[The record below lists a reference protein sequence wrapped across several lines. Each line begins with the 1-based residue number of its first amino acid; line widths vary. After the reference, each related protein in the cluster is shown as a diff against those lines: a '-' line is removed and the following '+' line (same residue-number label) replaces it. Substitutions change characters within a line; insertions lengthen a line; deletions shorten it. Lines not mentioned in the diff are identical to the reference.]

1 MKPVKQ
7 LAAALCLVPF
17 LILPAQ
23 AEQPHPE
30 LPPTELVVKV
40 IRDFP
45 LVQAAG
51 HLLRAEEANRD
62 ALSAGSHEWNLRLL
76 KQKREQ
82 RAPSEVMYNEW
93 EMTLDRGIRL
103 PGKAAV
109 ADALGA
115 AGVAAAQ
122 FGQGDALHEASRLLL
137 ANWFEWLRQKETLD
151 QWQDQVKLLERQA
164 TGVKRRHEL
173 GDASR
178 IELALS
184 QAALSQAAAQAAQ
197 AKAREA
203 GSHIE
208 FSRRFP
214 GLPLPA
220 KAPDTL
226 PRPLPAPPESW
237 REAILE
243 HNHELGLARAESERA
258 RHGAQ
263 RSDKERL
270 PDPVLGIRL
279 AKERG
284 GEDYVTGVTLAIP
297 LPGSARAA
305 NARSALA
312 QSLAATSR
320 EAAVLRKVEAEAES
334 LEQNVRTLYTAWQ
347 DSQKAAEQQTQAA
360 NMAERAYALGEG
372 SLTDML
378 TLRRL
383 AFESRLAAQVAR
395 LTALEHQNRLLL
407 DAHKLWPLD
416 MDD

>member
-1 MKPVKQ
+1 MKPVRQ
-7 LAAALCLVPF
+7 FALALLWTTLTALPALAADA
-17 LILPAQ
+17 
-23 AEQPHPE
+23 HPE
-30 LPPTELVVKV
+30 LPPTEWVVKV

-51 HLLRAEEANRD
+51 HQLQAEEANRD

-109 ADALGA
+109 ADALGT
-115 AGVAAAQ
+115 AGVAAAR

-151 QWQDQVKLLERQA
+151 QWQEQVKLLERQA
-164 TGVKRRHEL
+164 KAVKRRQEL

-178 IELALS
+178 IELA
-184 QAALSQAAAQAAQ
+184 QAEAALSQAAAQAAQ
-197 AKAREA
+197 ARAREA
-203 GSHIE
+203 GSRIE

-220 KAPDTL
+220 KVPDT
-226 PRPLPAPPESW
+226 RPGAPQGTPESW

-243 HNHELGLARAESERA
+243 HNHELGLARAEAERA
-258 RHGAQ
+258 RHAAQ

-284 GEDYVTGVTLAIP
+284 GEDYVTGFTLAIP
-297 LPGSARAA
+297 LPGAARSA

-312 QSLAATSR
+312 LASAAASK
-320 EAAVLRKVEAEAES
+320 EAAILRKVEAEAES
-334 LEQNVRTLYTAWQ
+334 LVQNTHTLYGAWL
-347 DSQKAAEQQTQAA
+347 DSQKAAEQQIQAA
-360 NMAERAYALGEG
+360 DMAERAYSLGEG

-378 TLRRL
+378 ALRRL
-383 AFESRLAAQVAR
+383 AFESRLAAQLAR
-395 LTALEHQNRLLL
+395 LTALEQQDRLLL